1 MLNATPATPATPAT
15 AARASFEAARA
26 NHRTLADEWA
36 NLPDDT
42 DPAVAEE
49 LRMRVLALSDVAYE
63 ARIAAYV
70 AERAEAVPEA
80 PLVAAP
86 VAALTPLAAAVQA
99 AHVVRSE
106 LARRIL
112 AALTPD
118 DVQVTITDYHDGF
131 VPNSYTFAVFGD
143 CTTTV
148 ITAAGAT
155 VTKGQYNR
163 RRSHGIGTRVVVT
176 IARPEQKR
184 GRLA

>member
-1 MLNATPATPATPAT
+1 MQTEAATPATEAATPAT
-15 AARASFEAARA
+15 AARASHEVARA
-26 NHRTLADEWA
+26 NHRALADEWA

-42 DPAVAEE
+42 DPAAAEE
-49 LRMRVLALSDVAYE
+49 LRLRVLALSDVAYE

-70 AERAEAVPEA
+70 AERAEAA
-80 PLVAAP
+80 PLADA
-86 VAALTPLAAAVQA
+86 PLALAVLAADLA
-99 AHVVRSE
+99 PE

-118 DVQVTITDYHDGF
+118 DVQVTITDHHNGF
-131 VPNSYTFAVFGD
+131 VPTSYTFAVFGD

-155 VTKGQYNR
+155 STKGQYNR

-176 IARPEQKR
+176 IARPGQKR

>member
-1 MLNATPATPATPAT
+1 MLNATPATEAATPAT
-15 AARASFEAARA
+15 AARASHEAARA
-26 NHRTLADEWA
+26 NHRALADEWA

-49 LRMRVLALSDVAYE
+49 LRLRVLALSDVAYE

-70 AERAEAVPEA
+70 AERAEAA
-80 PLVAAP
+80 PLADA
-86 VAALTPLAAAVQA
+86 PLALAVQA
-99 AHVVRSE
+99 ADLAPE

-118 DVQVTITDYHDGF
+118 DVQVTITDHHNGF
-131 VPNSYTFAVFGD
+131 VPTSYTFAVFGD

-148 ITAAGAT
+148 ITAEGAT
-155 VTKGQYNR
+155 STKGQYNR

-176 IARPEQKR
+176 IARPGQKR

>member
-1 MLNATPATPATPAT
+1 MLNATPATEAATPAT
-15 AARASFEAARA
+15 AARATHEAARA
-26 NHRTLADEWA
+26 NHRALADEWA

-42 DPAVAEE
+42 DPTVAEE
-49 LRMRVLALSDVAYE
+49 LRLRVLALSDVAYE

-70 AERAEAVPEA
+70 AERAEAA
-80 PLVAAP
+80 PLADA
-86 VAALTPLAAAVQA
+86 PLALAVLAAGIA
-99 AHVVRSE
+99 PE

-118 DVQVTITDYHDGF
+118 DVQVTITDHHNGF
-131 VPNSYTFAVFGD
+131 VPTSYTFAVFGD

-155 VTKGQYNR
+155 STNGQYNR

-176 IARPEQKR
+176 IARPGQKR

>member
-1 MLNATPATPATPAT
+1 MLNATPATEAATPAT
-15 AARASFEAARA
+15 AARASLEAARA
-26 NHRTLADEWA
+26 NHRALADEWA

-49 LRMRVLALSDVAYE
+49 LRLRVLALSDVAYE

-70 AERAEAVPEA
+70 AERAESAPVTAPDA
-80 PLVAAP
+80 PL
-86 VAALTPLAAAVQA
+86 ALAVLAADLAP
-99 AHVVRSE
+99 E

-118 DVQVTITDYHDGF
+118 DVQVTITDHHNGF
-131 VPNSYTFAVFGD
+131 VPTSYTFAVFGD

-148 ITAAGAT
+148 ITAEGAT
-155 VTKGQYNR
+155 SAKGQYNR

-176 IARPEQKR
+176 IARPGQKR